1 MKLVAGSSFSADAV
15 AALPGPEELRERRLE
30 SWARFAGSELPSES
44 DEIWRYS
51 RIDDLELD
59 RYQPAREPGPGGL
72 SVEDLPSPQRE
83 LVEALGPAS
92 AILVSRATG
101 PADVLGA
108 VPGLSVSP
116 VATLEGE
123 AGPRLGEELGGPK
136 ADPFV
141 ALNGAFALAPWKV
154 SVAAGTV
161 IDKPVVLVHWLEGEG
176 AAFFPRLEVELGE
189 GSSAQVVEV
198 LAGTAGDMLVV
209 PYTYL
214 AVGKGA
220 KLGFGQVQLLGRGAW
235 QLGNQVSRVAAAGTL
250 RSMSVALGGYYA
262 RARTDSVLEGN
273 GGESELMAVYFGTGA
288 QMHDLRT
295 VQHHAAPHSRSD
307 LLFKGAVADEAQSVY
322 SGLIRVEK
330 GARGTN
336 AFQTNRNL
344 VLSGGARAYSVP
356 NLEIE
361 DNDVRCSH
369 ASAVGPVDEGQL
381 FYLESRGVPTQAAG
395 RLIVLGF
402 LDDVLL
408 RFPVPGALTWLRRAL
423 AAKFAEAGIAR

>member
-59 RYQPAREPGPGGL
+59 RYQPPREPGPASL
-72 SVEDLPSPQRE
+72 SVEDLPAPLRE
-83 LVEALGPAS
+83 LIEALGPAS

-116 VATLEGE
+116 VATLERE
-123 AGPRLGEELGGPK
+123 AGPRLGEELGGPE

-154 SVAAGTV
+154 SVAAGAV
-161 IDKPVVLVHWLEGEG
+161 IDEPVVVVHWLEGEG

-189 GSSAQVVEV
+189 GSSARVVEV

-214 AVGKGA
+214 AVGRGA

-250 RSMSVALGGYYA
+250 RSMTVALGGYYA

-402 LDDVLL
+402 LDEVLL
-408 RFPVPGALTWLRRAL
+408 RSPVPGALAWLRRAL
-423 AAKFAEAGIAR
+423 AAKFAEASTAR

>member
-1 MKLVAGSSFSADAV
+1 MQLVPGSSFSAAV
-15 AALPGPEELRERRLE
+15 VAGLPGPDWLRARRLA
-30 SWARFAGSELPSES
+30 SWERFAESELPSEAE
-44 DEIWRYS
+44 EIWRYS

-59 RYQPAREPGPGGL
+59 RYQPAKEAAPAGL
-72 SVEDLPSPQRE
+72 QDLPTSVSQLVDAAGPQATI
-83 LVEALGPAS
+83 VVSKGAGEAE
-92 AILVSRATG
+92 
-101 PADVLGA
+101 VLGA
-108 VPGLSVSP
+108 VPGVCVSP
-116 VATLEGE
+116 ARGPEHSGGLRLREE
-123 AGPRLGEELGGPK
+123 LAGPP

-141 ALNGAFALAPWKV
+141 ALNGAFVLAPWKV

-161 IDKPVVLVHWLEGEG
+161 IENPVVVVHWLEGEG

-189 GSSAQVVEV
+189 GASAQVLEV
-198 LAGTAGDMLVV
+198 LAGTSGDMLVV
-209 PYTYL
+209 PYTEL
-214 AVGKGA
+214 AVAKGA
-220 KLGFGQVQLLGRGAW
+220 RLGFGQVQVLSRGAW
-235 QLGNQVSRVAAAGTL
+235 QLGNQVSRVAAGGAL
-250 RSMSVALGGYYA
+250 RSMTVALGGYYA
-262 RARTDSVLEGN
+262 RVRTDSVLEGE
-273 GGESELMAVYFGTGA
+273 GGDTELLAAYFGTGD

-336 AFQTNRNL
+336 AFQTNRNI

-381 FYLESRGVPTQAAG
+381 FYLESRGVPTAAAE

-402 LDDVLL
+402 LDDVVL
-408 RFPVPGALTWLRRAL
+408 RFPVSGTLGWLRRAL
-423 AAKFAEAGIAR
+423 AAKFAEARSGK